1 MRYEGDKMAKN
12 YFDLTGR
19 VALVTGAASGLGERA
34 AHAYADAGA
43 SLALLDVNAEGLDR
57 VKKSLEDEGHQAIAL
72 TADVTNENQVEQS
85 VNEAIDHYGKIDIV
99 LNDAGINRKDDI
111 EIDPLDTW
119 NEVLAVN
126 VTGIRNVLRA
136 LLPHFKKNHYGKIVN
151 ISSIA
156 ALHGNMSIE
165 HACDSY
171 HASKAAVLGLTIN
184 IAARYARYGITAN
197 AIAPSLFRTGMS
209 KGSFYENA
217 EVQKAIIS
225 RIPAGRVSHDDEL
238 NGTVLFLSSD
248 ASSFVQ
254 GQYITVDGG
263 GRLI

>member
-1 MRYEGDKMAKN
+1 MVRN

-19 VALVTGAASGLGERA
+19 VALVTGGASGLGEQA
-34 AHAYADAGA
+34 AYAYADAGA
-43 SLALLDVNAEGLDR
+43 ALALLDVNADGLER
-57 VKKSLEDEGHQAIAL
+57 VRKTLENAGHEAIAL
-72 TADVTNENQVEQS
+72 TADVTDESQVERA
-85 VNEAIDHYGKIDIV
+85 VHEAIAHYGRIDIV

-111 EIDPLDTW
+111 EVDPLDTW
-119 NEVLAVN
+119 NEVFEVN
-126 VTGIRNVLRA
+126 VTGIRNVLRF
-136 LLPHFKKNHYGKIVN
+136 LLPHFKENRYGKIVN

-156 ALHGNMSIE
+156 ALHGNMTID

-197 AIAPSLFRTGMS
+197 AIAPSYFQTGMTS
-209 KGSFYENA
+209 GTSGTGSGYYERPD
-217 EVQKAIIS
+217 VRKALIA
-225 RIPAGRVSHDDEL
+225 RIPAGRVSNVDEL